1 MTLGKIKKWWEKYE
15 IFWILLG
22 VVATVVGVAWGAT
35 AYIKSTAEN
44 AVLHEQFLATLSKR
58 VRPSCI
64 VNSKGT
70 VEAELGAEEYIDG
83 FKIVT
88 VTNIRGFEVTIT
100 PKRHLA
106 YPPQVTALNSD
117 VISVKSERGTK
128 HDWRIVMSP
137 QKTENFYM
145 GYEDMNTNVVYR
157 FLVEILH

>member
-1 MTLGKIKKWWEKYE
+1 MDKKDKGFLDRLEPWQK
-15 IFWILLG
+15 LLG
-22 VVATVVGVAWGAT
+22 VIAIIVSSFFATT

-44 AVLHEQFLATLSKR
+44 TVLDEQFLAKLSKK

-64 VNSKGT
+64 VTSKGT

-117 VISVKSERGTK
+117 VVAVKSERGTK

-145 GYEDMNTNVVYR
+145 GYDDMNTNLVYR